1 MNYGIPVDFKS
12 LYTGQ
17 KLQQISASRSVV
29 WHVYLMLMTSYGEY
43 GFNNLYGCKLW
54 QNDFDL
60 GIITG
65 NWTQEIESSLSRTIS
80 DNEPRLSSDFSV
92 KVLIEKINGEDAKN
106 QKKKFS
112 VTLSNMRLVATNEK
126 IEDVDFSIVFSPI
139 SIE

>member
-17 KLQQISASRSVV
+17 KLPQISTSRSVI
-29 WHVYLMLMTSYGEY
+29 WHIYLMLMTSYGEY
-43 GFNNLYGCKLW
+43 GFNKYYGSKLW
-54 QNDFDL
+54 ENDFDL

-65 NWTQEIESSLSRTIS
+65 NWTQEIEHSLSKTIG

-92 KVLIEKINGEDAKN
+92 KVLIEKVHGEDAQN
-106 QKKKFS
+106 QKRKFS
-112 VTLSNMRLVATNEK
+112 VTVHNMRLVETNEK

-139 SIE
+139 SID